1 MRSFWS
7 DPYLWI
13 HVAGVAALPI
23 TLEVCLL
30 GLAVGDPFLPEWLE
44 LFLITAIGVTPI
56 LLMQWQRPFYIF
68 SLLAVALQPS
78 ELTIEQRKLLHFFK
92 TFEVRLVSLLVP
104 VLLTVILWQ
113 LYQLAPLV
121 MESAAFIPQWR
132 GLGLLIA
139 AIAFLA
145 SNLFLQVP
153 ASVLRVLLANDAS
166 VAAVEA
172 YPVEKVTQDF
182 TLIGLRVKQIV
193 PTPKGAPVST
203 AIAPP
208 EATPVAPPEA
218 TPEAIP
224 EAIAEVSSE
233 AAPEAIQEVIPEV
246 SSEAIQEAIAAVD
259 PDLVASPSAA
269 EAIAE
274 PTPTASEPEA
284 IAAAEPALATEPEI
298 VTPPVEPEPL
308 QTEPVS
314 SETPENPTSSS

>member
-1 MRSFWS
+1 
-7 DPYLWI
+7 
-13 HVAGVAALPI
+13 
-23 TLEVCLL
+23 
-30 GLAVGDPFLPEWLE
+30 
-44 LFLITAIGVTPI
+44 
-56 LLMQWQRPFYIF
+56 
-68 SLLAVALQPS
+68 
-78 ELTIEQRKLLHFFK
+78 
-92 TFEVRLVSLLVP
+92 LVP

-172 YPVEKVTQDF
+172 YPVEKVAQDF

-269 EAIAE
+269 EATAEPTPTASELEAIAE